1 MSQHLFNLEPKRWR
15 PLRSKLSP
23 MFTSKKLKE
32 MFGLILECGRHFEK
46 YVDGLAARRQP
57 VDFCEV
63 AAKYTTDVIG
73 SCAFGINMNAMSSE
87 GSEFRE
93 AGRKIFEPTWNS
105 IIRLKFKITMPTLY
119 DLLGPLVPEREV
131 TPFFIK
137 VVTDA
142 MKYRKERNVFRPDFI
157 DTLMKLRDDP
167 ESLSDIGNNFGREE
181 LKILSS
187 SIIYSTDIKVRYE
200 LNYEFS

>member
-1 MSQHLFNLEPKRWR
+1 
-15 PLRSKLSP
+15 
-23 MFTSKKLKE
+23 
-32 MFGLILECGRHFEK
+32 
-46 YVDGLAARRQP
+46 
-57 VDFCEV
+57 
-63 AAKYTTDVIG
+63 
-73 SCAFGINMNAMSSE
+73 
-87 GSEFRE
+87 
-93 AGRKIFEPTWNS
+93 
-105 IIRLKFKITMPTLY
+105 MPTLY